1 MYKFLLILLIPIGA
15 FSQKALSIKN
25 CIQIALEKN
34 LQIKQSLIQESIA
47 RNNSKQSQ
55 NNLLPSVSVDMS
67 GGLSLGNSLNPT
79 TYEVQFRNAYSST
92 LGVGAQMTIF
102 SGLQQINNIERSK
115 ALLSS
120 ASMDKETF
128 INNLALT
135 VSNLYLQIL
144 LAKELL
150 TTSINQSKLTIE
162 QIKRTAELIE
172 AGVLPK
178 GNSIDLEAQSARDE
192 LNIVKAQNNYDL
204 LVFQMKQLLLMPLRA
219 DIQFETS
226 YKLREALYNLDGI
239 DTITSRALAR
249 MPQVKSDEFK
259 LRAAQRQVY
268 MSKGAFSPTLS
279 LSYYS
284 GSNFINLAQDVRDTT
299 VIVDPSPI
307 GNVFVPQLNSF
318 VTINSLPSSY
328 TGKIPD
334 GERPYWMQISDNLS
348 HRVTLS
354 MSIPIFTKF
363 QRKTNLSN
371 SFLQLKNQELQLEQT
386 KNKIREE
393 IYTAYINYKNAQ
405 KAYYANVTN
414 AKAFD
419 NSLNFAREKFNAGVI
434 NSLDFNTTVTN
445 DQNAK
450 SELLR
455 SKYEYIFRKIVLDF
469 YVYGVVNIE

>member
-102 SGLQQINNIERSK
+102 SGLQQINNIERTK

-162 QIKRTAELIE
+162 EIKRTSELIE
-172 AGVLPK
+172 AGVLQK
-178 GNSIDLEAQSARDE
+178 GI
-192 LNIVKAQNNYDL
+192 
-204 LVFQMKQLLLMPLRA
+204 QLISRLKV
-219 DIQFETS
+219 QETS
-226 YKLREALYNLDGI
+226 SIL
-239 DTITSRALAR
+239 
-249 MPQVKSDEFK
+249 
-259 LRAAQRQVY
+259 
-268 MSKGAFSPTLS
+268 SKHRTVMICSFS
-279 LSYYS
+279 
-284 GSNFINLAQDVRDTT
+284 
-299 VIVDPSPI
+299 
-307 GNVFVPQLNSF
+307 
-318 VTINSLPSSY
+318 
-328 TGKIPD
+328 K
-334 GERPYWMQISDNLS
+334 
-348 HRVTLS
+348 
-354 MSIPIFTKF
+354 
-363 QRKTNLSN
+363 
-371 SFLQLKNQELQLEQT
+371 
-386 KNKIREE
+386 
-393 IYTAYINYKNAQ
+393 
-405 KAYYANVTN
+405 
-414 AKAFD
+414 
-419 NSLNFAREKFNAGVI
+419 
-434 NSLDFNTTVTN
+434 
-445 DQNAK
+445 
-450 SELLR
+450 
-455 SKYEYIFRKIVLDF
+455 
-469 YVYGVVNIE
+469 